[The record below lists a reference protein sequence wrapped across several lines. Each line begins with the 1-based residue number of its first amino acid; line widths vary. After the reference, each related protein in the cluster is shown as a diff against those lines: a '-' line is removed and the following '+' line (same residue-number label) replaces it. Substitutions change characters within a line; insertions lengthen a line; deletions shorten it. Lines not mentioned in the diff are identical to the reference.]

1 MRRILLA
8 LLAALLPSLPA
19 RAAPCER
26 PTAARSLLH
35 YANLKPDEVRITFI
49 GHATFTL
56 ESPSGVL
63 AATDYNDHVRPRD
76 VPTIATMN
84 HAHSTHFSYA
94 PDPGIRHVLRGWAQA
109 SGPPK
114 HDVQEGDMRVRNVP
128 TNIRDGGFTEYS
140 GNSIFVF
147 EVGELC
153 IAHLGHLH
161 HVLTDEHLK
170 ALGQIDILMA
180 PVDGSYTLDAEGMM
194 EVIRQISPRVV
205 IPMHWFRAYNLEAFL
220 SRMESRFSV
229 ERRPEAS
236 GVFSRANLPRNPAI
250 IVLGAP

>member
-1 MRRILLA
+1 MRRLV
-8 LLAALLPSLPA
+8 LAAIACLLMPLPA

-35 YANLKPDEVRITFI
+35 FANLKSDEVRITFV
-49 GHATFTL
+49 GHATFTI

-63 AATDYNDHVRPRD
+63 AATDYNDHVRPRA

-84 HAHSTHFSYA
+84 HAHSTHFTYR
-94 PDPGIRHVLRGWAQA
+94 PDPGIRHVLRGWAEA

-114 HDVQEGDMRVRNVP
+114 HDVIEGDMRVRNVP

-180 PVDGSYTLDAEGMM
+180 PVDGSYTLDAEGMA
-194 EVIRQISPRVV
+194 EVIGQISPRVV
-205 IPMHWFRAYNLEAFL
+205 LPMHWFRPFALDAFL
-220 SRMESRFSV
+220 NRMESRFAV
-229 ERRPEAS
+229 ERRPEGSA
-236 GVFSRANLPRNPAI
+236 VFSRANLPTKPAI